1 MDYYTLSYV
10 LIFVSIGITLIAQIF
25 VSTSYSKYKKVQ
37 NNKGITGAEVAREI
51 LDKHGLTNVYVT
63 ATNGTLSDHYDPK
76 RKVVRLSKDVY
87 EGTTIAAV
95 SVAAHEV
102 GHAIQDKEE
111 YAFMRFRSALVPM
124 VNFSSTAGYFAI
136 LIGLFF
142 GYTSF
147 IWLGIAL
154 EIVILLFQLITLPVE
169 FNASSRALTLLE
181 DCGILSEREIPSTK
195 KVLSAAALTYVASAA
210 SGILQLL
217 RLILLTNNRRRRD

>member
-10 LIFVSIGITLIAQIF
+10 LIFASLGITLLAQIF
-25 VSTSYSKYKKVQ
+25 VSVSYSKYKKVQ
-37 NNKGITGAEVAREI
+37 NSKGITGAEIAREI
-51 LDKHGLTNVYVT
+51 LDKHGLSNVYVT
-63 ATNGTLSDHYDPK
+63 AINGTLSDHYDPK

-102 GHAIQDKEE
+102 GHAIQDKEG
-111 YAFMRFRSALVPM
+111 YAFMRFRSALIPM
-124 VNFSSTAGYFAI
+124 VNFSSSAGYFAI

-142 GYTSF
+142 GYTNF

-169 FNASSRALTLLE
+169 FNASSRALE
-181 DCGILSEREIPSTK
+181 EIEKNNYLVRGEVKGSK
-195 KVLSAAALTYVASAA
+195 KMLKAAAFTYVASVLTA
-210 SGILQLL
+210 IIQIL
-217 RLILLTNNRRRRD
+217 RLILIARSRDD

>member
-10 LIFVSIGITLIAQIF
+10 LIFASIGITLLAQIF
-25 VSTSYSKYKKVQ
+25 ISTSYSKYKKVQ
-37 NNKGITGAEVAREI
+37 NSKGITGAEVAREI
-51 LDKHGLTNVYVT
+51 LDKHGLSNVYVT

-76 RKVVRLSKDVY
+76 RKVVRLSKDIY

-111 YAFMRFRSALVPM
+111 YAFMRFRSALVPV

-169 FNASSRALTLLE
+169 FNASNRALE
-181 DCGILSEREIPSTK
+181 EIEKNNYLVRGEVKGSRK
-195 KVLSAAALTYVASAA
+195 MLKAAAFTYVASVLTAL
-210 SGILQLL
+210 IQIL
-217 RLILLTNNRRRRD
+217 RLVLIARGRDD

>member
-10 LIFVSIGITLIAQIF
+10 LIFASLGITLLAQIF

-37 NNKGITGAEVAREI
+37 NSKGITGAEVAREI
-51 LDKHGLTNVYVT
+51 LDKHGLSNVYVT

-76 RKVVRLSKDVY
+76 RKVVRLSKDIY

-142 GYTSF
+142 GYTSL

-169 FNASSRALTLLE
+169 FNASSRALE
-181 DCGILSEREIPSTK
+181 EIEKNNYLVAGEIKGSRK
-195 KVLSAAALTYVASAA
+195 MLKAAAFTYVASVLTAL
-210 SGILQLL
+210 IQIL
-217 RLILLTNNRRRRD
+217 RLVLIARGRDD

>member
-10 LIFVSIGITLIAQIF
+10 LIFVSIGITLLAQIF

-37 NNKGITGAEVAREI
+37 NSKGITGAEVAREI
-51 LDKHGLTNVYVT
+51 LDKHGLSNVYVT
-63 ATNGTLSDHYDPK
+63 ATQGNLTDHYDPK

-87 EGTTIAAV
+87 EGSTIAAV

-111 YAFMRFRSALVPM
+111 YAFMRFRSALVPV

-136 LIGLFF
+136 LIGLVF
-142 GYTSF
+142 GYTNF

-169 FNASSRALTLLE
+169 FNASSRAL
-181 DCGILSEREIPSTK
+181 DEIEKNNYLVAGEVKGSK
-195 KVLSAAALTYVASAA
+195 KMLKAAAFTYVASVLTAL
-210 SGILQLL
+210 IQIL
-217 RLILLTNNRRRRD
+217 RLVLIARGRDD

>member
-10 LIFVSIGITLIAQIF
+10 LIFVSIGITLLAQIF

-37 NNKGITGAEVAREI
+37 NSKGITGAEVAREI
-51 LDKHGLTNVYVT
+51 LDKHGLSNVYVT
-63 ATNGTLSDHYDPK
+63 ATQGNLTDHYDPK

-87 EGTTIAAV
+87 EGSTIAAV

-111 YAFMRFRSALVPM
+111 YAFMRFRSALVPV

-136 LIGLFF
+136 LIGLVF
-142 GYTSF
+142 GYTNF

-169 FNASSRALTLLE
+169 FNASSRAL
-181 DCGILSEREIPSTK
+181 DEIEKNNYLVAGEVKGSK
-195 KVLSAAALTYVASAA
+195 KMLKAAAFTYVASVLTAL
-210 SGILQLL
+210 IQIL
-217 RLILLTNNRRRRD
+217 RLVLIARNDD

>member
-10 LIFVSIGITLIAQIF
+10 LIFASIGITLLAQIF

-37 NNKGITGAEVAREI
+37 NSKGITGAEVAREI
-51 LDKHGLTNVYVT
+51 LDKHGLSNVYVT

-76 RKVVRLSKDVY
+76 RKVVRLSKDIY

-111 YAFMRFRSALVPM
+111 YAFMRFRSALVPV

-142 GYTSF
+142 GYTNF

-169 FNASSRALTLLE
+169 FNASSRAL
-181 DCGILSEREIPSTK
+181 DEIEKNNYLVAGEVKGSK
-195 KVLSAAALTYVASAA
+195 KMLKAAAFTYVASVLTAL
-210 SGILQLL
+210 IQIL
-217 RLILLTNNRRRRD
+217 RLVLIARGRDD

>member
-10 LIFVSIGITLIAQIF
+10 LIFASIGITLLAQIF

-37 NNKGITGAEVAREI
+37 NSKGITGAEVAREI
-51 LDKHGLTNVYVT
+51 LDKHGLSNVYVT

-76 RKVVRLSKDVY
+76 RKVVRLSKDIY

-111 YAFMRFRSALVPM
+111 YAFMRFRSALVPV

-147 IWLGIAL
+147 IWIGIAL

-169 FNASSRALTLLE
+169 FNASSRALE
-181 DCGILSEREIPSTK
+181 EIEKNNYLVRGEVKGSRK
-195 KVLSAAALTYVASAA
+195 MLKAAAFTYVASVLTAL
-210 SGILQLL
+210 IQIL
-217 RLILLTNNRRRRD
+217 RLVLIVRGRDD

>member
-51 LDKHGLTNVYVT
+51 LDKHGLSNVYVT
-63 ATNGTLSDHYDPK
+63 AVNGTLSDHYDPK

-111 YAFMRFRSALVPM
+111 YAFMKFRSALVPM

-169 FNASSRALTLLE
+169 FNASSRALT
-181 DCGILSEREIPSTK
+181 EIEKNNYLVRGEVKGSK
-195 KVLSAAALTYVASAA
+195 KMLSAAAFTYVASVLTAL
-210 SGILQLL
+210 IQIL
-217 RLILLTNNRRRRD
+217 RLVLIARSRDD

>member
-10 LIFVSIGITLIAQIF
+10 LIFASIGITLLAQIF

-37 NNKGITGAEVAREI
+37 NSKGITGAEVAREI
-51 LDKHGLTNVYVT
+51 LDKHGLSNVYVT

-76 RKVVRLSKDVY
+76 RKVVRLSKDIY

-111 YAFMRFRSALVPM
+111 YAFMRFRSALVPV

-169 FNASSRALTLLE
+169 FNASSRALE
-181 DCGILSEREIPSTK
+181 EIEKNNYLVRGEVKGSRK
-195 KVLSAAALTYVASAA
+195 MLKAAAFTYVASVLTAL
-210 SGILQLL
+210 IQIL
-217 RLILLTNNRRRRD
+217 RLVLITRGRDD

>member
-169 FNASSRALTLLE
+169 FNASSRALV
-181 DCGILSEREIPSTK
+181 EIEKNNYLVAGEVRGSRK
-195 KVLSAAALTYVASAA
+195 MLKAAAFTYVASVLTAL
-210 SGILQLL
+210 IQIL
-217 RLILLTNNRRRRD
+217 RLILIARSRDD

>member
-10 LIFVSIGITLIAQIF
+10 LIFVSIGITLLAQIF

-37 NNKGITGAEVAREI
+37 NSKGITGAEVAREI
-51 LDKHGLTNVYVT
+51 LDKHGLSNVYVT
-63 ATNGTLSDHYDPK
+63 ATQGNLTDHYDPK

-87 EGTTIAAV
+87 EGSTIAAV

-111 YAFMRFRSALVPM
+111 YAFMRFRSALVPV

-136 LIGLFF
+136 LIGLVF
-142 GYTSF
+142 GYTNF

-169 FNASSRALTLLE
+169 FNASSRAL
-181 DCGILSEREIPSTK
+181 DEIEKNNYLVAGEVKGSK
-195 KVLSAAALTYVASAA
+195 KMLKAAAFTYVASVLTAL
-210 SGILQLL
+210 IQIL
-217 RLILLTNNRRRRD
+217 RLVLIARSSDD

>member
-10 LIFVSIGITLIAQIF
+10 LIFASIGITLLAQIF

-37 NNKGITGAEVAREI
+37 NSKGITGAEVAREI
-51 LDKHGLTNVYVT
+51 LDKHGLSNVYVT

-76 RKVVRLSKDVY
+76 RKVVRLSKDIY

-111 YAFMRFRSALVPM
+111 YAFMRFRSALVPV

-147 IWLGIAL
+147 IWIGIAL

-169 FNASSRALTLLE
+169 FNASSRALE
-181 DCGILSEREIPSTK
+181 EIEKNNYLVRGEVKGSRK
-195 KVLSAAALTYVASAA
+195 MLKAAAFTYVASVLTAL
-210 SGILQLL
+210 IQIL
-217 RLILLTNNRRRRD
+217 RLVLIARGRDD

>member
-10 LIFVSIGITLIAQIF
+10 LIFASLGITLLAQIF

-37 NNKGITGAEVAREI
+37 NSKGITGAEVAREI
-51 LDKHGLTNVYVT
+51 LDKHGLSNVYVT

-142 GYTSF
+142 GYTSL

-169 FNASSRALTLLE
+169 FNASSRALE
-181 DCGILSEREIPSTK
+181 EIEKNNYLVAGEIKGSRK
-195 KVLSAAALTYVASAA
+195 MLKAAAFTYVASVLTAL
-210 SGILQLL
+210 IQIL
-217 RLILLTNNRRRRD
+217 RLVLIARGRDD

>member
-1 MDYYTLSYV
+1 MDYYTLSYG
-10 LIFVSIGITLIAQIF
+10 LIFASIGITLLAQIF

-37 NNKGITGAEVAREI
+37 NSKGITGAEVAREI
-51 LDKHGLTNVYVT
+51 LDKHGLSNVYVT

-76 RKVVRLSKDVY
+76 RKVVRLSKDIY

-111 YAFMRFRSALVPM
+111 YAFMRFRSALVPV

-169 FNASSRALTLLE
+169 FNASSRALE
-181 DCGILSEREIPSTK
+181 EIEKNNYLVRGEVKGSRK
-195 KVLSAAALTYVASAA
+195 MLKAAAFTYVASVLTAL
-210 SGILQLL
+210 IQIL
-217 RLILLTNNRRRRD
+217 RLVLIARGRDD